1 MKLSRFAHH
10 ATFGLLIL
18 VGFAGATASAA
29 GTSTASKSTDAK
41 TPTVTVQKASSVQGY
56 ASDAALQDGT
66 IVQLDSKTAN
76 KVLAASSKNLQQMY
90 GVVVDPHQLALTF
103 SDASLQNEAYVATS
117 GTYNVLVS
125 TQAGVIKPGDYITLS
140 AVDGVAMNAADAST
154 TVFGRA
160 AGGFDG
166 KSKSLGGLT
175 LKDSSGATKQVQLG
189 MVPVAINIQRN
200 PNIKSTKAN
209 VPPWLQAIGQ
219 AVAQKPVGAF
229 RIYLSMAITTLCIII
244 GLVTLYAG
252 IRNAM
257 IAIGRNPLSKKSI
270 FRGLLE
276 IILTSFLILIIGLF
290 AVYLLLKL

>member
-1 MKLSRFAHH
+1 MML
-10 ATFGLLIL
+10 GLL
-18 VGFAGATASAA
+18 VWCGFAGATASAT
-29 GTSTASKSTDAK
+29 GTGTK
-41 TPTVTVQKASSVQGY
+41 TPTTSKNSSATESTIPVQKASSVQGY
-56 ASDAALQDGT
+56 ASDKPLQDGT
-66 IVQLDSKTAN
+66 IVQLDPKTPT
-76 KVLAASSKNLQQMY
+76 KVLAATNKNVQQMY
-90 GVVVDPHQLALTF
+90 GVVVDPHELSVSV
-103 SDASLQNEAYVATS
+103 SDSSLKNEAYVATS

-125 TQAGVIKPGDYITLS
+125 NQTGTIKPGDYLTLS
-140 AVDGVAMNAADAST
+140 AVDGVAMNAADEQV

-166 KSKSLGGLT
+166 KANTIGSLT
-175 LKDSSGATKQVQLG
+175 LKDDTGGTKQVQFGLI
-189 MVPVAINIQRN
+189 PVAINIQRN
-200 PNIKSTKAN
+200 PNIKSTKVNA
-209 VPPWLQAIGQ
+209 PKWLEAVGQ
-219 AVAQKPVGAF
+219 AVAQKPVSPF
-229 RIYLSMAITTLCIII
+229 RIYLSMAITGLCIVV